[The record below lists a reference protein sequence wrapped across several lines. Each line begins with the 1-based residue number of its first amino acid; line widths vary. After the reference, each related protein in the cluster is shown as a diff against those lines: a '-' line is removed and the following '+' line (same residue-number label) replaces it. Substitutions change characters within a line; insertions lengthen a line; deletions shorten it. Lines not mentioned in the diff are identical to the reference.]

1 LGFKVSFCNTIPID
15 NQMKRL
21 FVVLISLFFGLSSL
35 MAQRSNEIGVFL
47 GGSFYLGDLN
57 PNGFFKFTQPAVGA
71 IYRYNINNRFSAR
84 LSALVGTVEAFDSK
98 SPYAYQQARNL
109 NFKSPIDEFSG
120 QFEFNFFE
128 YEIGNP
134 KFNFSPYIFGGLG
147 FFRMNPKGEINGQWV
162 ALQPL
167 HTEGQGT
174 QFNPNAPYHLIQP
187 CIPFGIG
194 IKVTVFK
201 TICMSVEWGMRKT
214 FTGYIDDVNGVYP
227 NTAQLAKQQGPN
239 AALALAASN
248 PSAAPSSELMGSQRG
263 NGKDD
268 WYSFVGVIFSWH
280 AKKMINA
287 CFSYF

>member
-1 LGFKVSFCNTIPID
+1 LEFNGNFHNNITVD

-21 FVVLISLFFGLSSL
+21 FIVLISVLLGVFSLS
-35 MAQRSNEIGVFL
+35 AQKSSEVGVFL

-57 PNGFFKFTQPAVGA
+57 PYGFFKFSQPAIGG

-84 LSALVGTVEAFDSK
+84 INGLIGKVEAFDDQS
-98 SPYAYQQARNL
+98 SSTYQQQRNL
-109 NFKSPIDEFSG
+109 NFKSPIDEISG
-120 QFEFNFFE
+120 QMEFNFFE
-128 YEIGNP
+128 YSIDNP
-134 KFNFSPYIFGGLG
+134 KFNFSPYIFGGFGL
-147 FFRMNPKGEINGQWV
+147 FRMDPEGEVNGSWV
-162 ALQPL
+162 DLQPL

-174 QFNPNAPYHLIQP
+174 EFNPSAGYHLIQP

-201 TICMSVEWGMRKT
+201 TICLSIEWGLRKT
-214 FTGYIDDVNGVYP
+214 FTGYIDDVSGTYP
-227 NTAQLAKQQGPN
+227 NASQLAGQQGPN

-248 PSAAPSSELMGSQRG
+248 ASSTPSQDLTGIQRG

-268 WYSFVGVIFSWH
+268 WYSFFGIIISSH
-280 AKKMINA
+280 GKKIANA